1 MRFDGE
7 IAGKLKIRDKLFKK
21 SRHCKI
27 YKDARNDAQRIIKQ
41 KKPSKFEW
49 VLDSIRIL

>member
-21 SRHCKI
+21 SRHWEI
-27 YKDARNDAQRIIKQ
+27 YKEARNDAQRTIKQ
-41 KKPSKFEW
+41 KKPSKF
-49 VLDSIRIL
+49 D